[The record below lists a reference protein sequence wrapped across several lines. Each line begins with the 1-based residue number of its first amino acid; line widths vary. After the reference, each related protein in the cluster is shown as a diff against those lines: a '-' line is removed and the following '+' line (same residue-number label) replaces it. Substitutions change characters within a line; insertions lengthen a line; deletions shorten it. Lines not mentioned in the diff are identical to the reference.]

1 MKYTLTP
8 MTAELIPQIAAL
20 ERACFSHH
28 WTEEMLQQELWNE
41 AAVII
46 VALREDGVVLGYAG
60 LQTVLDEGYINNV
73 AVAANVRRQGIAD
86 ELIAAFV
93 RFGQAKLAFLTLEV
107 RASNAPAIALYMK
120 HGFAQVGRRRGYY
133 DDPKEDAIL
142 MTLEFEHGIES
153 AQ

>member
-20 ERACFSHH
+20 ERACFSHP

-60 LQTVLDEGYINNV
+60 LQTVLD
-73 AVAANVRRQGIAD
+73 
-86 ELIAAFV
+86 
-93 RFGQAKLAFLTLEV
+93 
-107 RASNAPAIALYMK
+107 
-120 HGFAQVGRRRGYY
+120 
-133 DDPKEDAIL
+133 
-142 MTLEFEHGIES
+142 
-153 AQ
+153 

>member
-20 ERACFSHH
+20 ERACFSHP

-93 RFGQAKLAFLTLEV
+93 RFCQA
-107 RASNAPAIALYMK
+107 
-120 HGFAQVGRRRGYY
+120 
-133 DDPKEDAIL
+133 
-142 MTLEFEHGIES
+142 
-153 AQ
+153 